1 MRTLQDLS
9 LPAWPL
15 QIALRLF
22 ALERELSLP
31 ELAQHLHTTTRL
43 VDRVLAAEWITRTTG
58 DKFACGLGL
67 HPALLW
73 PAEWDGD
80 L

>member
-1 MRTLQDLS
+1 MRTLDALS

-15 QIALRLF
+15 QIALRLYG
-22 ALERELSLP
+22 LERGLSLP
-31 ELAQHLHTTTRL
+31 EMADQLEVNTRL
-43 VDRVLAAEWITRTTG
+43 VDRVFASEWITRQTG
-58 DKFACGLGL
+58 DKFACALGL